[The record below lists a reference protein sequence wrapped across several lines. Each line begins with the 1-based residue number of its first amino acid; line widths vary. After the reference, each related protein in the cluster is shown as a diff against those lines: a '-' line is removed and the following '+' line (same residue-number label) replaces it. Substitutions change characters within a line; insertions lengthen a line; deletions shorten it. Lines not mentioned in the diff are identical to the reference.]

1 MEKELKS
8 RMIVTD
14 WLNDVKK
21 KNHMNISGSLK
32 LERFIYRFCSSEY
45 NKPLYLVYN
54 GKLRQFR
61 LKKTYIFPFN
71 YTYKCDAH
79 GCVRCVKKVEVI
91 DIAGVGEVAVIA
103 QMWGYAFEF
112 EMFESVKDFKT
123 KNPYVMKH
131 FTINRDILRNLY
143 SDICT
148 ITDEYTANL
157 YRYFWNGTSAEIVKF
172 DTNLCLFFC
181 YDRENGYSLD
191 KEFERFWKNYK
202 PTYAQKEIC
211 EKENSIE
218 VVCFSDEETDS
229 KKEEEVVEF
238 YVLGVKYTTTK
249 EGIEKLRDFLD
260 KMVAK

>member
-21 KNHMNISGSLK
+21 KNHECVNGSLQ
-32 LERFIYRFCSSEY
+32 LERIIYRFSSSEY

-71 YTYKCDAH
+71 YKYQCNGH
-79 GCVRCVKKVEVI
+79 YIRKVEVI

-112 EMFESVKDFKT
+112 EMFESIKDFKA

-131 FTINRDILRNLY
+131 FAISRDILRNLY
-143 SDICT
+143 YDICT
-148 ITDEYTANL
+148 ITNTYVANL
-157 YRYFWNGTSAEIVKF
+157 CRYFWNGTSAEMVKF
-172 DTNLCLFFC
+172 DTNICLFFC
-181 YDRENGYSLD
+181 YDCENGYSLD

-211 EKENSIE
+211 EKDNPIE
-218 VVCFSDEETDS
+218 VVCFTDKETGN
-229 KKEEEVVEF
+229 KKEEVVEF
-238 YVLGVKYTTTK
+238 DVLGVKYTTTK

-260 KMVAK
+260 KMVAKI

>member
-8 RMIVTD
+8 EMIVTD
-14 WLNDVKK
+14 WLNNVKK
-21 KNHMNISGSLK
+21 KNHMDISGSLR
-32 LERFIYRFCSSEY
+32 LDGSTYRFCSSEY
-45 NKPLYLVYN
+45 NKPLYLVYD

-71 YTYKCDAH
+71 YTYKCD
-79 GCVRCVKKVEVI
+79 VRRAVKKVEVI

-112 EMFESVKDFKT
+112 EMFESVEDFKV
-123 KNPYVMKH
+123 KKPYKMKY
-131 FTINRDILRNLY
+131 FTISRDTLRNLY
-143 SDICT
+143 YDICT
-148 ITDEYTANL
+148 ITGDYIPNL

-172 DTNLCLFFC
+172 DTNLCLFFS

-211 EKENSIE
+211 EKDNSIE
-218 VVCFSDEETDS
+218 VVCFTDKETGN
-229 KKEEEVVEF
+229 KKEEVVEF
-238 YVLGVKYTTTK
+238 DVLGVKYTTTK

-260 KMVAK
+260 KMVAKI

>member
-8 RMIVTD
+8 EMIVTD
-14 WLNDVKK
+14 WLNNVKK

-32 LERFIYRFCSSEY
+32 LERPIYRFCSSEY
-45 NKPLYLVYN
+45 NKPLYLVYD

-71 YTYKCDAH
+71 YTYKCD
-79 GCVRCVKKVEVI
+79 VRRAVRKVEVI

-103 QMWGYAFEF
+103 QMWDYAFEF
-112 EMFESVKDFKT
+112 EMFESVEDFKA
-123 KNPYVMKH
+123 KNPYQMKH
-131 FTINRDILRNLY
+131 FTISRDILRNLY
-143 SDICT
+143 FDICT
-148 ITDEYTANL
+148 ITDEYTPNL

-172 DTNLCLFFC
+172 DTNLCLFFS

-211 EKENSIE
+211 EKDNPIE
-218 VVCFSDEETDS
+218 VVYFADKETEN
-229 KKEEEVVEF
+229 KEEEEVVEF
-238 YVLGVKYTTTK
+238 DVLGVKYTTTK
-249 EGIEKLRDFLD
+249 EDIEKLRDFLD
-260 KMVAK
+260 KMVAKI